1 MNEVKTI
8 RRLGPPVLDG
18 VQAEP
23 EKGDL
28 LHRKIIRAALVAALS
43 TVALVAAAPLTAAP
57 PSDRYTV
64 TPLVSDVPGAAPTLD
79 SNLVNGWGLA
89 RSATSPWWVADNGTD
104 KTTIYNGA
112 GVLQMIGGVAFQ
124 GVEGKP
130 TGAVFSGIAGQ
141 FQVGTTA
148 SPTTLGTS
156 NFIFA
161 SEDGMIR
168 AWRGGSTAALVTAS
182 GGSGAIYKGLAIAQP
197 TPGQPLLY
205 AADFHNARVDV
216 FNGTWQLVTPPDSF
230 VDPELQDGYAPFG
243 IQAIGSRIFV
253 SYAKQDEAGE
263 DEIAGQ
269 GRGFVDAY
277 DLAGN
282 LVARIDGHGQLDAPW
297 GLALAPETFGRFA
310 GDLLVGNFG
319 NGEINAYE
327 EQDGVFEHRGT
338 LRAADGKKLA
348 IDGLWALEFGNAGNN
363 GTPDQ
368 LFFTA
373 GPDDETHGLF
383 GMITSG

>member
-1 MNEVKTI
+1 
-8 RRLGPPVLDG
+8 
-18 VQAEP
+18 
-23 EKGDL
+23 
-28 LHRKIIRAALVAALS
+28 LHRPIIRAALIAVVS
-43 TVALVAAAPLTAAP
+43 TAVFAAAAPLTAAP
-57 PSDRYTV
+57 PGDQYTV
-64 TPLVSDVPGAAPTLD
+64 TPLVSDVAGTAAFTDP
-79 SNLVNGWGLA
+79 NLVNGWGLA
-89 RSATSPWWVADNGTD
+89 RSGTSPWWVADNGTD

-112 GVLQMIGGVAFQ
+112 GVLQSIGGAFQ
-124 GVEGKP
+124 GVAGKP
-130 TGAVFSGIAGQ
+130 TGAVFSGISGQ

-161 SEDGMIR
+161 SEDGRIR
-168 AWRGGSTAALVTAS
+168 AWRGGSTAALVTADRS
-182 GGSGAIYKGLAIAQP
+182 GVRAIYKGLAIAQP
-197 TPGQPLLY
+197 SGQPRLY

-216 FNGTWQLVTPPDSF
+216 FNGAWQLVTPAGAF
-230 VDPELQDGYAPFG
+230 VDPELHDGYAPFG
-243 IQAIGSRIFV
+243 IQAIGNRIFV

-277 DLAGN
+277 DLGGN
-282 LVARIDGHGQLDAPW
+282 LVARVEGHGQLDAPW
-297 GLALAPETFGRFA
+297 GLALAPESFGRFG

-319 NGEINAYE
+319 NGEINAYAE
-327 EQDGVFEHRGT
+327 EDNVFEHRGT
-338 LRAADGKKLA
+338 LRAADGQKLA

-363 GTPDQ
+363 GTPSQ

-383 GMITSG
+383 GTITSG